1 MHGVPAHLDLGHFH
15 GAILERID
23 LGIHI
28 IHFRFG
34 AEPPGVIS
42 VEGDWELY
50 GADGGVVDRQEEPSE
65 RGAFRLH
72 VLIGRE
78 VVSSEVSAPDWFELS
93 FDSGHRLRV
102 YDRSQLYDSFSIQ
115 PGDIYV

>member
-1 MHGVPAHLDLGHFH
+1 M
-15 GAILERID
+15 LERID

-28 IHFRFG
+28 IHFRFS
-34 AEPPGVIS
+34 AEPTGVIS

-50 GADGGVVDRQEEPSE
+50 GPSGALVDFQEEPSE
-65 RGAFRLH
+65 REAFRIH
-72 VLIGRE
+72 VLIGRK
-78 VVSSEVSAPDWFELS
+78 VVSSEVSAPEWFELE

-102 YDRSQLYDSFSIQ
+102 YDRSPRYESFSIQ